1 MLRPQKHMKTGGG
14 RQTHQHISDDPSAG
28 PDQTLDFFTT
38 EGNFMTQTE
47 LDTGE
52 MKIRNQGKDLF

>member
-1 MLRPQKHMKTGGG
+1 MTPTTSGG

-28 PDQTLDFFTT
+28 PDQTLDFFKT

-52 MKIRNQGKDLF
+52 MKIRNHGKDLF